1 MPRPPSSYAALDA
14 VDVRLPDGR
23 LLLHSLTLAIGDER
37 IGLVGANGCGKS
49 TLLRLLAGRLT
60 AAAGSVVRAGSVGY
74 LPQDTDV
81 DPAATVAERLGVGP
95 VLAALDRL
103 MAGAGDTRDVELV
116 GDAWDARERAVEA
129 LAQVGLGGLA
139 LDRPLGAVSGGEGTR
154 VALAGLLL
162 RAPDLLLLDEP
173 TNHLD
178 ANARRYLYRLV
189 ATWPRGVVVASHDR
203 DLLERM
209 DRIIELS
216 PRGAASYGG
225 AYSDYLRQRDDEQA
239 SAEREVAGARAALAR
254 ARRDVQLTRE
264 RKARRDARGQRSR
277 EDANQ
282 SKLLLNLR
290 RETSQATAGRL
301 AADGERLL
309 HEHRARLRQ
318 ARERVDER
326 ATLAFHFPASGLH
339 AARRLI
345 DARGVTFSWGAG
357 APPVIH
363 ALDLAV
369 VGPARL
375 AVVGPNGCG
384 KSTLLRLLSGE
395 LAPRDGGLRLT
406 APRHRVA
413 MLAQRP
419 DWPLPAGTLL
429 DNFLARVPGA
439 NAAQGRQA
447 LAAFNFRGDAA
458 LQPVASLSGGEAM
471 RGALATLLHAPEP
484 PWLLLLDEPSNHLDL
499 DSVRAVE
506 RALQAYDGALI
517 VVSHDHRFLQAIGVS
532 RVLACD
538 LSGEWRERQEVA
550 GARPH
555 DEPGHE

>member
-1 MPRPPSSYAALDA
+1 M
-14 VDVRLPDGR
+14 
-23 LLLHSLTLAIGDER
+23 
-37 IGLVGANGCGKS
+37 
-49 TLLRLLAGRLT
+49 
-60 AAAGSVVRAGSVGY
+60 
-74 LPQDTDV
+74 
-81 DPAATVAERLGVGP
+81 
-95 VLAALDRL
+95 
-103 MAGAGDTRDVELV
+103 
-116 GDAWDARERAVEA
+116 
-129 LAQVGLGGLA
+129 
-139 LDRPLGAVSGGEGTR
+139 
-154 VALAGLLL
+154 
-162 RAPDLLLLDEP
+162 
-173 TNHLD
+173 
-178 ANARRYLYRLV
+178 
-189 ATWPRGVVVASHDR
+189 
-203 DLLERM
+203 
-209 DRIIELS
+209 
-216 PRGAASYGG
+216 
-225 AYSDYLRQRDDEQA
+225 
-239 SAEREVAGARAALAR
+239 
-254 ARRDVQLTRE
+254 
-264 RKARRDARGQRSR
+264 
-277 EDANQ
+277 
-282 SKLLLNLR
+282 
-290 RETSQATAGRL
+290 
-301 AADGERLL
+301 L

-326 ATLAFHFPASGLH
+326 ANLAFHFPASGLH

-357 APPVIH
+357 VPPVIH

-375 AVVGPNGCG
+375 AVVGPNGGG

-395 LAPRDGGLRLT
+395 LAPRDGALGLT

-506 RALQAYDGALI
+506 RALRAYDGALI
-517 VVSHDHRFLQAIGVS
+517 VVSHDQRFLEAIGVS

-538 LSGEWRERQEVA
+538 ASGEWRERQEVA
-550 GARPH
+550 GACPH